1 MDWEQAAKLVNTS
14 GAGGGKFLRL
24 ASGEAC
30 KGVPGTANVNVRE
43 VVWTG
48 QQSEDYDA
56 KNPAHSGL
64 RPSQKFAINWWSY
77 DSREMQIW
85 EMSKSTF
92 VSLLGAV
99 NKDGK
104 GNVFRVKR
112 IGEGKSTVYDVEA
125 IAPLL
130 GDDLKTVKTAF
141 ESDSYDLKNELTPK
155 ASLRAVP
162 DASFD
167 DDDIPF

>member
-1 MDWEQAAKLVNTS
+1 MNWEQAAKLVNTS
-14 GAGGGKFLRL
+14 NGSGGKFLRL
-24 ASGEAC
+24 GPGESC

-43 VVWTG
+43 TVWTG
-48 QQSEDYDA
+48 QQSEDYDP

-64 RPSQKFAINWWSY
+64 RPSQKFGINWWSY
-77 DSREMQIW
+77 DSKEMQIW

-104 GNVFRVKR
+104 GNVFKVKR
-112 IGEGKSTVYDVEA
+112 IGEGKATVYDVEA
-125 IAPLL
+125 IAPLV
-130 GDDLKTVKTAF
+130 DDMLDTVKKAF
-141 ESDSYDLKNELTPK
+141 EQDSYRLKEELQPQ
-155 ASLRAVP
+155 AARRAVP
-162 DASFD
+162 PANYD